1 MLKDKALKHMS
12 VLGTFLMKKFSGLIS
27 GLWTWA
33 KFTKQEEQDVRK
45 ECLEQE
51 HSLRN
56 CIKTFDTLFGHRV

>member
-1 MLKDKALKHMS
+1 MLKDKALKNMS
-12 VLGTFLMKKFSGLIS
+12 VLGTFLKKKFSGLIS

-51 HSLRN
+51 HSEKL
-56 CIKTFDTLFGHRV
+56 H